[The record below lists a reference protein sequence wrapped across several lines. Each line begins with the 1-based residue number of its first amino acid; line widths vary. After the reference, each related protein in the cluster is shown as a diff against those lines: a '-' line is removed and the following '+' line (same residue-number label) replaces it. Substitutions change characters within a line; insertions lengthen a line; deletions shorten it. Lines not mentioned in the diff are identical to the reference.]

1 MIRVRQIA
9 FFSCAFYAI
18 AAAPARAQM
27 AVIDAPALANMIQE
41 VQTTQ
46 QVLTA
51 ARSQLDQA
59 QQALQ
64 TMTGS
69 RGMQLL
75 LGNVARNYLPTTWS
89 PLNGAPQGLN
99 ASYPTLAT
107 SVLALVNGN
116 AVLSSQSL
124 AALSPA
130 DQQRIVSARNM
141 AATDQAL
148 SRDALS
154 NSSSRFSDLQSLIG
168 TIGLAS
174 DQKGILDLH
183 ARISAEQGML
193 QNEQTK
199 LQSLF
204 QVQQADAAAARE
216 QMQEQVVAGHGQF
229 ASRFQPTP

>member
-1 MIRVRQIA
+1 MIKIGRIA
-9 FFSCAFYAI
+9 LVCCALSALV
-18 AAAPARAQM
+18 AAPARAQL
-27 AVIDAPALANMIQE
+27 AVIDVPALANIIQE

-46 QVLTA
+46 QVLAA

-64 TMTGS
+64 TMTGN

-75 LGNVARNYLPTTWS
+75 LGSVVRNYLPTSWS
-89 PLNGAPQGLN
+89 PLNGVPQGLSTSN
-99 ASYPTLAT
+99 PALAT
-107 SVLALVNGN
+107 SVLSLVSGN
-116 AVLSSQSL
+116 AVLSPQSL

-130 DQQRIVSARNM
+130 DQRRIVSARNM
-141 AATDQAL
+141 AATNQAL

-154 NSSSRFSDLQSLIG
+154 NSSGRFSDLQSLIS
-168 TIGLAS
+168 TIGSAS

-199 LQSLF
+199 LQILF
-204 QVQQADAAAARE
+204 QAQQADAAAARE
-216 QMQEQVVAGHGQF
+216 QLQEQVIAGHGQF